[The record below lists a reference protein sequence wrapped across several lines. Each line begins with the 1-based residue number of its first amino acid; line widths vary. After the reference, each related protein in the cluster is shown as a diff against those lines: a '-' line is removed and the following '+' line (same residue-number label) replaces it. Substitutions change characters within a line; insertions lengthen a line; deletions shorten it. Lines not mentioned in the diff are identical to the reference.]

1 MDEEEQRFYIN
12 KEKFM
17 FIENEKI
24 TFEKDNVELKEEAR
38 KLNIERD
45 RYKRDADELKDQ
57 LRVMSQNM
65 KRDKDFITSK
75 LSENMSLEKETTTL
89 RKLMEEVREQ
99 AGERRIEQ
107 TDIIKNLRMQLDET
121 RAMVEQIN
129 D

>member
-89 RKLMEEVREQ
+89 RKLMEEVRE
-99 AGERRIEQ
+99 
-107 TDIIKNLRMQLDET
+107 
-121 RAMVEQIN
+121 
-129 D
+129 